1 MTLTVSVSGP
11 FLYVG
16 QKSGQWQKITEGG
29 MKLLKFVFEI
39 RSGVTFWDRKV
50 NRDITRKLQINSIT
64 DRVSDCINKWWEH
77 VEEITS
83 QAVLKLDPQ
92 REGVNFGRLAMT
104 KVLIGPVLISWRW
117 KYLRVNR
124 TQKQTCRCRKNARY

>member
-1 MTLTVSVSGP
+1 
-11 FLYVG
+11 
-16 QKSGQWQKITEGG
+16 
-29 MKLLKFVFEI
+29 
-39 RSGVTFWDRKV
+39 V

-104 KVLIGPVLISWRW
+104 KVLIGPVLIS
-117 KYLRVNR
+117 
-124 TQKQTCRCRKNARY
+124 